1 MSQSHSQHY
10 ATPHSNREIL
20 PNCSHHH
27 LTKFGRLSP
36 SVSHHGARLR
46 YNISSM
52 STPETNMTHIAR
64 RMLSAKAE
72 QFTESVIREMTRL
85 ALQHNAVNLSQGF
98 PDFAAPTEVKE
109 AARQA
114 IADDIN
120 QYAITWGA
128 KPLRDAIVEKF
139 AATQGV
145 TVDPERELTICC
157 GSTEAMMSSMMAI
170 INPGD
175 EIVVFEPFYENYG
188 PDAIL
193 SGATPRFVK
202 MRPPKHEN
210 DVWSFDERELAG
222 AFGPRTKA
230 IILNTPNNPT
240 GKVFTRAEFEFIR
253 DLCLR
258 WNCYCITDEIY
269 EHILYDR
276 TEHISMAAIDGMR
289 DHTIVINGM
298 SKTYSVT
305 GWRVGWAIA
314 PAEATQAIRKVHDF
328 LTVGAAAPLQQAGAL
343 ALKLPQTYYDNLA
356 TTYAKKRA
364 RLLSILEKSG
374 FTVYKPRGAYYIM
387 TDISR
392 FHFDENKYPAESRD
406 VSFAK
411 YLVEHIGVACVP
423 GSSFYN
429 NAQDGASQVR
439 FTFCKKEETLAAAE
453 ARFANLRL

>member
-1 MSQSHSQHY
+1 MSQ
-10 ATPHSNREIL
+10 
-20 PNCSHHH
+20 
-27 LTKFGRLSP
+27 
-36 SVSHHGARLR
+36 
-46 YNISSM
+46 
-52 STPETNMTHIAR
+52 IAR

-85 ALQHNAVNLSQGF
+85 AMQHNAVNLSQGF
-98 PDFAAPTEVKE
+98 PDFAAPEQIKE

-114 IADDIN
+114 ISDDIN

-128 KPLRDAIVEKF
+128 KSLRDAVIDKF
-139 AATQGV
+139 ARTQNV
-145 TVDPERELTICC
+145 RYDPEREITICC

-193 SGATPRFVK
+193 SGASPRFVK
-202 MRPPKHEN
+202 LQPP
-210 DVWSFDERELAG
+210 DWTFDESELAA

-230 IILNTPNNPT
+230 IIVNTPNNPT
-240 GKVFTRAEFEFIR
+240 GKVFSRRELEFIR

-258 WNCYCITDEIY
+258 WNAFCITDEIY
-269 EHILYDR
+269 EHILYDG
-276 TEHISMAAIDGMR
+276 TEHISMAQIDGMR
-289 DHTIVINGM
+289 NQTIVINGM

-305 GWRVGWAIA
+305 GWRVGWALA
-314 PAEATQAIRKVHDF
+314 PPNATQSIRKVHDF

-343 ALKLPQTYYDNLA
+343 ALNSPQSYYDNLA
-356 TTYAKKRA
+356 ATYDKKRI
-364 RLLSILEKSG
+364 RLLSILGRSG
-374 FTVYKPRGAYYIM
+374 FTVYKPHGAYYIM
-387 TDISR
+387 TDISC
-392 FHFDENKYPAESRD
+392 FKFDQKKYPATSRD

-429 NAQDGASQVR
+429 DPQDGASQVR

-453 ARFANLRL
+453 FRLAKLHA